1 MFKFLSFPRI
11 FIYRIFSFSLS
22 FSLNSIKWKN
32 VFSLITFR
40 NIQYSSRILLLS
52 NESFLYPNNIPWNL
66 QTSQRDFLA
75 RKWYFNH
82 QVSSPFP
89 KQNWLL
95 DLRRGWN
102 SRMFKNFHSRT
113 IIRFVL
119 SIHHGHREE
128 ARGDVVQV
136 SRPFF
141 EDAHSNL
148 LPLEMEEVRCLEESR
163 SVFSH
168 WNWIWTRGKRFESG
182 NSRANVLAQESSGH
196 EWKNCEPVFVQED
209 DRRKE
214 TRKHFSKEIEY
225 QPAWFQTKL
234 PGLIYRE

>member
-1 MFKFLSFPRI
+1 MKLANKSTWLPHKEMI
-11 FIYRIFSFSLS
+11 FQSSSLE
-22 FSLNSIKWKN
+22 SISQAKLT
-32 VFSLITFR
+32 SR
-40 NIQYSSRILLLS
+40 SSTWM
-52 NESFLYPNNIPWNL
+52 E
-66 QTSQRDFLA
+66 
-75 RKWYFNH
+75 
-82 QVSSPFP
+82 
-89 KQNWLL
+89 
-95 DLRRGWN
+95 RR
-102 SRMFKNFHSRT
+102 RMFKNFHSRT